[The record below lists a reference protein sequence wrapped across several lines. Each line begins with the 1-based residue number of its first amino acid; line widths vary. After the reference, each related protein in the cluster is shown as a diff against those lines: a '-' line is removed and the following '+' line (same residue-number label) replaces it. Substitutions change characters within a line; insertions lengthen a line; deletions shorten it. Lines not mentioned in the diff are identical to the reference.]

1 MSWLTLLIPTVLIW
15 NPALAVATLPLKG
28 CAPWIASTH
37 NKKLSI
43 CVASWAHHHD
53 DDEFLTP
60 VITAS
65 SLRFKLPASFP
76 CTCPRQQ
83 SVRLKTK
90 AWLYPDS
97 WPAVAIDCNTGINGW
112 QLTSGLNNDFFPKVW
127 FDKLYGIWILCC
139 NYSCYHL
146 NIIQLNPRP
155 SGGKMCLTSEN
166 IQMAWPPPTS
176 PFWIT

>member
-1 MSWLTLLIPTVLIW
+1 MSWWTLLIPTVLIW

-28 CAPWIASTH
+28 CDPWIASTH

-97 WPAVAIDCNTGINGW
+97 WPAVAIDCNTRITGW
-112 QLTSGLNNDFFPKVW
+112 QLTSGVNNDLIQVW
-127 FDKLYGIWILCC
+127 FNKWYCILILCWKQ
-139 NYSCYHL
+139 SCYHL
-146 NIIQLNPRP
+146 TIIQLNPRP
-155 SGGKMCLTSEN
+155 SGRKMCLILEH
-166 IQMAWPPPTS
+166 IQMA
-176 PFWIT
+176 